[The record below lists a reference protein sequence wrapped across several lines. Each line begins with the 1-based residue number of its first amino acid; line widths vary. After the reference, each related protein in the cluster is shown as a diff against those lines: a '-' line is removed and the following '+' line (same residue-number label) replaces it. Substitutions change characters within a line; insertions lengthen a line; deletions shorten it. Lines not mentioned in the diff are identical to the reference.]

1 VKERLSFADNSE
13 ASGALGCPS
22 ALQTPIF
29 KNSRMA
35 TPSRPGLLTSSKRS
49 PPGTRGLAPGL
60 PLSPGRLEPF
70 QVQQIHLRQRDP
82 LATKLKVEA
91 TPRSKVNNFKQKPKN
106 LLPEHF
112 KELLA
117 KTQYEVPLSIQNKKI
132 RANVAKPTDIVPNS
146 DLIDD
151 NIYIESKYE
160 ERSPGRQARSS
171 DISFL

>member
-1 VKERLSFADNSE
+1 MR
-13 ASGALGCPS
+13 
-22 ALQTPIF
+22 
-29 KNSRMA
+29 

-49 PPGTRGLAPGL
+49 PPGTQGPTPGL
-60 PLSPGRLEPF
+60 SLSPGRLEPF

-82 LATKLKVEA
+82 LAAKTKVDA
-91 TPRSKVNNFKQKPKN
+91 SPRSKVNNFKQKPKN

-117 KTQYEVPLSIQNKKI
+117 KTHYEVPLSIQNKKI
-132 RANVAKPTDIVPNS
+132 RANLAKPTDIVPNS

-160 ERSPGRQARSS
+160 
-171 DISFL
+171 